1 MATTDAKFSDLDFD
15 LAITADGDIKAETNN
30 DAIKQSMLSILL
42 TSPGERVMKPEFGCD
57 LRGLLFNPFDEIT
70 ARSIGNVIKNSL
82 TNFEPRIN
90 LQEVLVITNYD
101 DQVYEA
107 EIEYSIVN
115 QSGTESLKVILQR
128 L

>member
-107 EIEYSIVN
+107 EIEYNIVN